1 MQFKSSKKFQESTR
15 APSLLYGRACQ
26 DRQASHPRARGFPE
40 ADELLA
46 LLGALALLHSKIRLA
61 PPAPRPVRQEITAIQ
76 PLELLGSIMISYDLI
91 MILLRFY

>member
-26 DRQASHPRARGFPE
+26 DRQASHPRARGFP
-40 ADELLA
+40 AIDEHL
-46 LLGALALLHSKIRLA
+46 
-61 PPAPRPVRQEITAIQ
+61 RPVRQEIAAIQ
-76 PLELLGSIMISYDLI
+76 SLEFLGIIMISYDFI